1 MNINISNLDST
12 IENWASIDGYS
23 NYQVSWW
30 GRVTNTKTGRI
41 LKPGTSGPGYLF
53 VHLSKNGKVKIHYIH
68 KLVAREWVPNPEEKK
83 CVDHRDGDRT
93 NNHIE
98 NLRYA
103 TYSENNRN
111 TSKRANTTSKYYGVC
126 FHKVANK
133 WNAQIQIEGKRK
145 NLCFFTDEKE
155 AAAVFNKAA
164 AEFYKEYRKINVF
177 TD

>member
-1 MNINISNLDST
+1 MLKSSV
-12 IENWASIDGYS
+12 DG
-23 NYQVSWW
+23 
-30 GRVTNTKTGRI
+30 R
-41 LKPGTSGPGYLF
+41 GYLK
-53 VHLSKNGKVKIHYIH
+53 LQLYKEGKSSTMKIH
-68 KLVAREWVPNPEEKK
+68 KLVAEAFVDNPEGKR
-83 CVDHRDGDRT
+83 CVDHIDGDRA
-93 NNHIE
+93 NNHRE

-145 NLCFFTDEKE
+145 NLGFFTDEQE

-177 TD
+177 ED